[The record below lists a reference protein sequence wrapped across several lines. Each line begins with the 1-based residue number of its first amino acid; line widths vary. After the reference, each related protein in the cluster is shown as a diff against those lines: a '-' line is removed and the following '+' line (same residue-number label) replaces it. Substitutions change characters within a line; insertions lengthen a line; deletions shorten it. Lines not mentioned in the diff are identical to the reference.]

1 MIISCGSNIY
11 PREMKEVMLRHPDL
25 VAVSVVGRRPHPE
38 WSEEL
43 AAFVV
48 VRPVVVRPGA
58 EIRTEALDLLCLD
71 RFKRP
76 RDYPFHRCSA
86 QTQLRQALETELRR
100 LSAQSSNKEKCVR

>member
-1 MIISCGSNIY
+1 MIISGGSNIY
-11 PREMKEVMLRHPDL
+11 PREMKEVMLRHLDL
-25 VAVSVVGRRPHPE
+25 AEVSVVGRPHPE
-38 WSEEL
+38 WSEL
-43 AAFVV
+43 VAFVV

-58 EIRTEALDLLCLD
+58 EIRTEALGLLCLD

-100 LSAQSSNKEKCVR
+100 LLARSSSQVSGRR

>member
-1 MIISCGSNIY
+1 MIISGGSNIY
-11 PREMKEVMLRHPDL
+11 PREMEEVMLRHPDL
-25 VAVSVVGRRPHPE
+25 IAVSVVGRPHPE

-43 AAFVV
+43 VAFVV

-76 RDYPFHRCSA
+76 RDYPFHRYSA
-86 QTQLRQALETELRR
+86 QTQLRQALETELRC
-100 LSAQSSNKEKCVR
+100 LLAKSSSKKSGRR